1 MALDGTYTGLL
12 ASIADLLNRTD
23 LAAAI
28 PDFIALAEAQMAR
41 RFVSRMKDGMSFP
54 RRLVGRSD
62 AAVTLAAEFLA
73 VPSNFQSPLTFELTS
88 ATPYPVELDYLE
100 NANLQ
105 RWKTNQRLR
114 LTGTPKYYTVVGGQF
129 QLFPVADQAYT
140 AELTYIAR
148 IPSLASASTNWIL
161 ADYPDAYLYGAA
173 TASAPYLKDDGRIS
187 MWGTLFTTAI
197 DDICNADPMPTG
209 KSILQCDVPS
219 SRWHVRTDH

>member
-1 MALDGTYTGLL
+1 MALDGSYAGLK

-23 LAAAI
+23 LSAAI

-41 RFVSRMKDGMSFP
+41 RFVSRMKDGEAFP
-54 RRLVGRSD
+54 RRLVNRAD
-62 AAVTLAAEFLA
+62 APVAAGAEYVA
-73 VPSNFQSPLTFELTS
+73 VPPDFLGPLELLLE
-88 ATPYPVELDYLE
+88 PLNELDFVGI
-100 NANLQ
+100 AVLQ
-105 RWKTNQRLR
+105 RLKSRGRWA
-114 LTGTPKYYTVVGGQF
+114 GAPKWYAVVGGQF
-129 QLFPVADQAYT
+129 QLYPPADQAYT
-140 AELTYIAR
+140 AELTYVSRVPGLSDAA
-148 IPSLASASTNWIL
+148 PSNWIL
-161 ADYPDAYLYGAA
+161 EDYPDVYLYGAA